1 MALQVLESN
10 GLWDQE
16 CYSIG
21 SLCQTYIDLG
31 KYGEAERLIAR
42 AQTMLIP
49 KYPLYSIFMQW
60 LRLWLHV
67 ARNERAAAD
76 LVWENLAKL
85 PAAGVAVHAP
95 FNHPVIVH
103 LIDRGET
110 EAVLERIRGWRA
122 ATTGMRS
129 FRLDYEFD
137 VMEAYA
143 RLLSNDL
150 HAGLPR
156 MHAAFATAGK
166 HELISNFAWVS
177 RMMAYLCARA
187 REHGIEADYGKR
199 VAQGKFVLANL
210 YSSGMTG

>member
-1 MALQVLESN
+1 M
-10 GLWDQE
+10 
-16 CYSIG
+16 
-21 SLCQTYIDLG
+21 CQTYIDLG

-199 VAQGKFVLANL
+199 VALPHRIFRIMLAHSLALTSEDERGERRSEVGVLGEAD
-210 YSSGMTG
+210 